1 MTVRLKGE
9 AKRSRSGEARV
20 ALITIWYAWAVALAG
35 MVPEK
40 VVDTGAV
47 PEMLIVTGVNC
58 GEATVS
64 PLVAV
69 KLKSRVPVKPFEG
82 VMVS

>member
-1 MTVRLKGE
+1 
-9 AKRSRSGEARV
+9 
-20 ALITIWYAWAVALAG
+20 

-40 VVDTGAV
+40 VVDTAAA
-47 PEMLIVTGVNC
+47 PEILTVTGVNW

-69 KLKSRVPVKPFEG
+69 KLNSRVPVNPFDG
-82 VMVS
+82 VMVI